1 MSYSAENIRNICLLG
16 HSGVGKTMLA
26 ESMLYL
32 TGATDRLGKTA
43 DGNTVCDYDP
53 EEIKRQITI
62 ATALAPVEFG
72 GCKINVLDTPGNFDF
87 NGDVLAALQVADA
100 AVIVLPAKGDI
111 SVGAERAYKEIKAR
125 NLPCLIYVSKT
136 DEEQWRLQ
144 RCRGKAAG
152 KVRQR
157 RHSAGHP
164 QVRRGKGRR
173 RHRRGGQEGLH
184 HEQEQD
190 RGRRRPR

>member
-1 MSYSAENIRNICLLG
+1 MSYSAANIRNICLLG

-72 GCKINVLDTPGNFDF
+72 GCKINVLETLTATSWPPCRWLTLPSSFCPQR
-87 NGDVLAALQVADA
+87 AISPWAQSAL
-100 AVIVLPAKGDI
+100 
-111 SVGAERAYKEIKAR
+111 
-125 NLPCLIYVSKT
+125 T
-136 DEEQWRLQ
+136 
-144 RCRGKAAG
+144 
-152 KVRQR
+152 R
-157 RHSAGHP
+157 RS
-164 QVRRGKGRR
+164 RRGIC
-173 RHRRGGQEGLH
+173 
-184 HEQEQD
+184 
-190 RGRRRPR
+190 PA

>member
-1 MSYSAENIRNICLLG
+1 MSYSAANIRNICLLG

-72 GCKINVLDTPGNFDF
+72 GCKINVLDTPGAFDF
-87 NGDVLAALQVADA
+87 SGEVMEALRAADA
-100 AVIVLPAKGDI
+100 AIIVASAKDGV
-111 SVGAERAYKEIKAR
+111 SVGVEKAWK
-125 NLPCLIYVSKT
+125 Y
-136 DEEQWRLQ
+136 
-144 RCRGKAAG
+144 
-152 KVRQR
+152 
-157 RHSAGHP
+157 
-164 QVRRGKGRR
+164 
-173 RHRRGGQEGLH
+173 
-184 HEQEQD
+184 
-190 RGRRRPR
+190 